1 MVIKL
6 LGYDIKKAT
15 KEFENFIP
23 YETMGALQVL
33 QKETGDVLFYNQSR
47 RGALAGMQSAFNDLK
62 RLKIDGKIVALI
74 GGIYVLKD
82 DEWAKILNKEV
93 AKLINESNI
102 KRLFTTGANIKY
114 LHDNL
119 KDKSILISHSNDLDY
134 LAQRLIDEVEGG
146 DLLFIMG
153 SAYLYLN
160 RVANKIFQR
169 VPSRYFDYRI
179 GLVNRGKILYEF
191 FKNVDKTLQ
200 KIDKFE
206 NVNEFIINK
215 NKVYNKEFCTR
226 WFYNKI
232 NKEKSKEIFGTFFYF
247 YSPFYLLFICAATK
261 HFHIGLVRYKKVD
274 GKIELEKISENEVEK
289 LNEMYAI
296 YSKEKLVYRKWNNGW
311 ASIDLGDFN
320 NINDFFNK
328 NTVKDFLK
336 GL

>member
-1 MVIKL
+1 
-6 LGYDIKKAT
+6 
-15 KEFENFIP
+15 
-23 YETMGALQVL
+23 MGWLQVL

-169 VPSRYFDYRI
+169 VPSRYFDSW
-179 GLVNRGKILYEF
+179 K
-191 FKNVDKTLQ
+191 
-200 KIDKFE
+200 
-206 NVNEFIINK
+206 
-215 NKVYNKEFCTR
+215 
-226 WFYNKI
+226 
-232 NKEKSKEIFGTFFYF
+232 
-247 YSPFYLLFICAATK
+247 
-261 HFHIGLVRYKKVD
+261 
-274 GKIELEKISENEVEK
+274 
-289 LNEMYAI
+289 
-296 YSKEKLVYRKWNNGW
+296 
-311 ASIDLGDFN
+311 
-320 NINDFFNK
+320 
-328 NTVKDFLK
+328 
-336 GL
+336 